1 MERDDIKLSPR
12 DPYLVMMDKTVPP
25 AGQAQDD
32 YDIFRAIIQHL
43 GIQEKYTKGRDSRQ
57 CIRWLYDASCQ
68 SAVLA
73 EVDLLPFDELRAK
86 GWHKLAVPET
96 PHIMLEEFQTDP
108 EANKLRT
115 PRGKIE
121 IFSERIASFGY
132 HDCVGHPIWMIP
144 VGWLG
149 SAKDSQLH
157 LISNQPKNKLHS
169 QLDNGR
175 LSQAGR
181 IDGYE
186 PVLIHPIDAAA
197 RGIRQ
202 HDIIKVFNSRG
213 ACLCAAVLW
222 LPLRCSSF

>member
-1 MERDDIKLSPR
+1 M
-12 DPYLVMMDKTVPP
+12 PP
-25 AGQAQDD
+25 AVQAQDD
-32 YDIFRAIIQHL
+32 YDIFRGIVQYL
-43 GIQEKYTKGRDSRQ
+43 GIQKKYTKGRDARQ
-57 CIRWLYDASCQ
+57 WIRWLYNASCQ

-73 EVDLLPFDELRAK
+73 ELDLLPFDELRAK
-86 GWHKLAVPET
+86 GWYKLALPET
-96 PHIMLEEFQTDP
+96 PHIMLEEFQTYP
-108 EANKLRT
+108 EANKLRA
-115 PRGKIE
+115 PSGKIE

-132 HDCVGHPIWMIP
+132 HDCAGHPIWMDP
-144 VGWLG
+144 VGSLG

-157 LISNQPKNKLHS
+157 LISNQLKNKLLS
-169 QLDNGR
+169 KLDNGR
-175 LSQAGR
+175 RSQAGR

-186 PVLIHPIDAAA
+186 LAWIHPIDAAA